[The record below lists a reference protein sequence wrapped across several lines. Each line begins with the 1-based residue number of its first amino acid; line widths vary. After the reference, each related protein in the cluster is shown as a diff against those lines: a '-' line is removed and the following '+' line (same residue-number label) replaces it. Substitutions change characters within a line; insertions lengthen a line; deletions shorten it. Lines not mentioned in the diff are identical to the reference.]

1 MSDVFI
7 LQNHDSLY
15 LDKHGQ
21 WTDGRDANALYRTTH
36 KDEALNQKLE
46 LTVKHPEL
54 RLTIVNCRLD
64 DKGRPQLT
72 PNANSDEEPL
82 SAEQSSCSHTA

>member
-7 LQNHDSLY
+7 LRNHDHTY

-21 WTDGRDANALYRTTH
+21 WVDGHDASSLYRAPH

-46 LTVKHPEL
+46 LTVRDVDP
-54 RLTIVNCRLD
+54 RITIVNCRLD
-64 DKGRPQLT
+64 DKGRPQLVPDT
-72 PNANSDEEPL
+72 EASEAV
-82 SAEQSSCSHTA
+82 S